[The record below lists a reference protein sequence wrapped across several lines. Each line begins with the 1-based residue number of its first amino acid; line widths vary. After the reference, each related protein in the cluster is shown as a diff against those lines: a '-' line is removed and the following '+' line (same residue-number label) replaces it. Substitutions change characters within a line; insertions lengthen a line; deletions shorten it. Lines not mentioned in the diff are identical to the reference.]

1 MQKEKMLR
9 ELYGGKVAPPEKN
22 IIPGSDFHKQQ
33 QKLVE
38 LEKAIEAMLG
48 GQEKER
54 FRTYLAVQNSL
65 LYSIGEERFI
75 DGFRM
80 GAKFILEIFEKDDE
94 QLKPITG

>member
-9 ELYGGKVAPPEKN
+9 ELYRWNLTPAEKSVV
-22 IIPGSDFHKQQ
+22 PGSDFHKQQ

-38 LEKAIEAMLG
+38 LEKEIEAMLG

-54 FRTYLAVQNSL
+54 FHTYLAVQNSL

-80 GAKFILEIFEKDDE
+80 GAKFILEIFEKDDQ

>member
-9 ELYGGKVAPPEKN
+9 ELYRGRLMPAENRIV
-22 IIPGSDFHKQQ
+22 PGSEF
-33 QKLVE
+33 QKHQHRLVE
-38 LEKAIEAMLG
+38 FEKEIEAMLD
-48 GQEKER
+48 EKEKKILHE
-54 FRTYLAVQNSL
+54 YLMVQNNL

>member
-1 MQKEKMLR
+1 M
-9 ELYGGKVAPPEKN
+9 
-22 IIPGSDFHKQQ
+22 
-33 QKLVE
+33 E
-38 LEKAIEAMLG
+38 LEKEIEAMLS

-54 FRTYLAVQNSL
+54 FHVYLTVQNSL

-80 GAKFILEIFEKDDE
+80 GARFILEIFEKDDE

>member
-9 ELYGGKVAPPEKN
+9 ELYRGKVAPAEKN

-38 LEKAIEAMLG
+38 LEKEIEAMLG
-48 GQEKER
+48 GQEKEK
-54 FRTYLAVQNSL
+54 FHAYLTVQNSL

>member
-9 ELYGGKVAPPEKN
+9 ELYRGKMATAEKN

-38 LEKAIEAMLG
+38 LEKEIEAMLG

-54 FRTYLAVQNSL
+54 FHAYLTVQNSL